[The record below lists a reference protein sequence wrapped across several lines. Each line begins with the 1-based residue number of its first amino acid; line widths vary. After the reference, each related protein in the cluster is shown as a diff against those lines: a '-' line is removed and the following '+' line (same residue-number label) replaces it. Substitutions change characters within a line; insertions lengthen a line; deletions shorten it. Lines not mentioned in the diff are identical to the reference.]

1 MRHNGRSVSGLPLDD
16 RGWSLGDALFET
28 ILVRDA
34 KAIWLD
40 EHLARLQRGCSRLA
54 LNYPAELR
62 HEIGAILQSEPIHY
76 GVLRICLSRQ
86 SAGQRGYSPATRQ
99 CHRYLQLSA
108 SQMPPRQH
116 WTQGVRSFVAN
127 TRLPAQRQLAGIK
140 HTNRLPHI
148 LARAERRPSEYPE
161 GIMQLES
168 GEVVEGIASNLF
180 IVRNDELLTPR
191 LERAGVA
198 GIARDKVMATARG
211 LGIPVRECQ
220 LTLTDVFRA
229 EEVFFCNSLI
239 GLWPVAQV
247 DCFHYAGANL
257 CQKLQQSLES
267 VWYG

>member
-1 MRHNGRSVSGLPLDD
+1 MRHNGRPVSGLPLDD

-34 KAIWLD
+34 RAIWLD
-40 EHLARLQRGCSRLA
+40 EHLARLQNGCTRLA
-54 LNYPAELR
+54 LSYPAELR
-62 HEIGAILQSEPIHY
+62 HEIDTLLRCEPMRY

-86 SAGQRGYSPATRQ
+86 SAGQRGYAPATRQ
-99 CHRYLQLSA
+99 CHRYLQLSG

-116 WTQGVRSFVAN
+116 WVQGVRSFIAD

-148 LARAERRPSEYPE
+148 LARAERRPAEFPE

-180 IVRNDELLTPR
+180 IVRKDELLTPR
-191 LERAGVA
+191 LDRAGVA
-198 GIARDKVMATARG
+198 GIVRDKVMATARG

-220 LTLTDVFRA
+220 LKLTDVFRA

-239 GLWPVAQV
+239 GLWPVTQL
-247 DCFHYAGANL
+247 DCFHYAGAAM
-257 CQKLQQSLES
+257 CQKLQQTLES